1 MRKQLRVKS
10 EELRIKTVI
19 MAVLVQLLTL
29 NSSLLTAFA
38 DVIYDTMGGTLKG
51 LVVEEHADR
60 VVLNTEEGEKT
71 LFRSQIEEIFYAEP
85 ERNYLY
91 LGNQALEGGDFGG
104 ARGFFQKALQINPD
118 FSEAADALER
128 TADLE
133 KKQEFLTGGI
143 DFLQVL
149 KKKWGIT
156 LSEGKDLAVVKEV
169 LPGSFAERAGL
180 AAGDALVAAWSSSL
194 EYLPAGGGAKE
205 LIGPPGSK
213 IKVSLQRAVKLPA
226 AAAREMKL
234 SMERLGLTVVE
245 SGDRIVSIDGKST
258 RYLPLDQAR
267 KMIQAAR
274 DKGVELV
281 IHRDLKVT
289 RE

>member
-38 DVIYDTMGGTLKG
+38 DVIYDTTGGTLKG

-104 ARGFFQKALQINPD
+104 ARGFFQKAQQINPD

-128 TADLE
+128 ADDLE
-133 KKQEFLTGGI
+133 KKQEILTGGL
-143 DFLQVL
+143 DFLKAL
-149 KKKWGIT
+149 KKQWGIT
-156 LSEGKDLAVVKEV
+156 LEEGKDLAVVREV
-169 LPGSFAERAGL
+169 RPGSLAEQSGL
-180 AAGDALVAAWSSSL
+180 VAGDGLIAAWGSSL
-194 EYLPAGGGAKE
+194 AFLPAGAVAKE
-205 LIGPPGSK
+205 LVGPPGSK
-213 IKVSLQRAVKLPA
+213 IKLTLQRTVKLPA
-226 AAAREMKL
+226 GAPLEMKL
-234 SMERLGLTVVE
+234 SMERLGLTVAG
-245 SGDRIVSIDGKST
+245 SGDRIISIGGEST
-258 RYLPLDQAR
+258 RYLPLEQAR

-274 DKGVELV
+274 DKGAEWV